1 MKLKVKESSKTFKVK
16 GLTKVYKEWSD
27 IPKKTRDGILEKTKN
42 KIEKK
47 AKKYSDYY
55 FEEETITVNS
65 IQHTATYY
73 SYDKDYGTGDAVV
86 VYKVDLTDKH
96 DDETDNLILYY
107 YMTVTVDGDFKTT
120 DPSNFNESVY
130 YYEKEDDDSE
140 TDILDE
146 IMSDNDLTED
156 DLVQYAG

>member
-1 MKLKVKESSKTFKVK
+1 
-16 GLTKVYKEWSD
+16 
-27 IPKKTRDGILEKTKN
+27 
-42 KIEKK
+42 
-47 AKKYSDYY
+47 
-55 FEEETITVNS
+55 
-65 IQHTATYY
+65 
-73 SYDKDYGTGDAVV
+73 
-86 VYKVDLTDKH
+86 
-96 DDETDNLILYY
+96 
-107 YMTVTVDGDFKTT
+107 MTVTVDGDFKTT